1 MVNLLVEKMVEISG
15 KQRSAIYKFVVLI
28 VGASIFLIIIPHL
41 LLLASYDIQEYFLS
55 HRLRLLQIMLGFLCL
70 AYGFFILVWSVFSLV
85 KNGRGTPVPIAPT
98 QKLIVDGPYR
108 KRRNPMLLGAIIYC
122 LGVGTILES
131 ITIGLIMSFLVL
143 ALGTCYGK
151 FIEEKELRIRFGQEY
166 EQYREKTPFLM
177 PRF

>member
-1 MVNLLVEKMVEISG
+1 
-15 KQRSAIYKFVVLI
+15 
-28 VGASIFLIIIPHL
+28 
-41 LLLASYDIQEYFLS
+41 
-55 HRLRLLQIMLGFLCL
+55 
-70 AYGFFILVWSVFSLV
+70 
-85 KNGRGTPVPIAPT
+85 
-98 QKLIVDGPYR
+98 
-108 KRRNPMLLGAIIYC
+108 MLLGAIIYC